1 MTLKSNFNN
10 QDTRTYYFLAGDDED
25 ISETVKQAR
34 EESGIKSGEKV
45 EEQKREEKPWRKN
58 MSGAPSSKG

>member
-1 MTLKSNFNN
+1 ML
-10 QDTRTYYFLAGDDED
+10 YFLAGDDED

-45 EEQKREEKPWRKN
+45 EELKREEKPWRKN